1 MSNSSAKRNGV
12 GCLTVVGIVL
22 LMLKLLAIEPVAG
35 WSWIWVLCPFWI
47 PSALAALFVF
57 ALAFAVKARG
67 RKP

>member
-1 MSNSSAKRNGV
+1 M
-12 GCLTVVGIVL
+12 VGIVL
-22 LMLKLLAIEPVAG
+22 LMLKLLAVKPVAG

-47 PSALAALFVF
+47 PFALAALAALLVF